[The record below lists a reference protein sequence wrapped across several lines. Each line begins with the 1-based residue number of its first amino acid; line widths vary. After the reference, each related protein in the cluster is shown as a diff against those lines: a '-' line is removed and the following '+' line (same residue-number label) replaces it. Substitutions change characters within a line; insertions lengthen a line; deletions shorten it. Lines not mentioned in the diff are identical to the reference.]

1 MENSR
6 GNTLELA
13 TIFKQYAHAY
23 AYEGKHKLCSS
34 QRKAYNAIMHCRTA
48 ALGSHQSVCDNCG
61 YKKIS
66 YNSCRNRH
74 CPKCQ
79 YIKQLLWVDKL
90 KNRLLPTR
98 YFHIVFTVPEF
109 LNRLFYINQRACYDM
124 LFKASS
130 YAIQKTACNPAFL
143 GAQSGNVSVLH
154 TWGQSLNYH
163 PHIHALVPAG
173 GIDPDGQ
180 EWINAP
186 KKFFV
191 PVKALSKIFRAKF
204 YELLQQAITKKTLVI
219 PQQDVSLYGALKS
232 FKKMVYRELW
242 NVHIKKTF
250 KGAGQ
255 VISYLGRYTH
265 RVAISNNRLL
275 SMSNSMIRFRWK
287 DYRDNRQKIMEL
299 DVLCFIRRFLQHILP
314 CGYYKIRYYG
324 IFAAVHSKTSMVQC
338 FALLGAAPG
347 ISQYE
352 GLPMPDVLQL
362 ITGRDLIRCS
372 QCKKGT
378 MIPIQLSA
386 EVPEDS

>member
-6 GNTLELA
+6 DNGLELA
-13 TIFKQYAHAY
+13 TVFKQYAH

-48 ALGSHQSVCDNCG
+48 ALGSHRSVCDSCG
-61 YKKIS
+61 YEKIS

-79 YIKQLLWVDKL
+79 YIKQLIWVDKL
-90 KNRLLPTR
+90 KHCLLPTR

-109 LNRLFYINQRACYDM
+109 LNGLFYINQRVCYDM

-163 PHIHALVPAG
+163 PHIHTLVPAG

-191 PVKALSKIFRAKF
+191 PLQALSKIFRAKF
-204 YELLQQAITKKTLVI
+204 FELLDQAFTKQILLI
-219 PQQDVSLYGALKS
+219 PQKDSLLYGDLK
-232 FKKMVYRELW
+232 KLKETAYG
-242 NVHIKKTF
+242 K
-250 KGAGQ
+250 A
-255 VISYLGRYTH
+255 
-265 RVAISNNRLL
+265 
-275 SMSNSMIRFRWK
+275 
-287 DYRDNRQKIMEL
+287 ME
-299 DVLCFIRRFLQHILP
+299 CT
-314 CGYYKIRYYG
+314 Y
-324 IFAAVHSKTSMVQC
+324 
-338 FALLGAAPG
+338 
-347 ISQYE
+347 
-352 GLPMPDVLQL
+352 
-362 ITGRDLIRCS
+362 
-372 QCKKGT
+372 
-378 MIPIQLSA
+378 
-386 EVPEDS
+386 

>member
-6 GNTLELA
+6 GNSLELA
-13 TIFKQYAHAY
+13 TVFSQYAQ
-23 AYEGKHKLCSS
+23 AYEAGHKLCSS
-34 QRKAYNAIMHCRTA
+34 QRKAYTAIMHCRTS
-48 ALGSHQSVCDNCG
+48 ALGSHQLVCDGCG

-79 YIKQLLWVDKL
+79 YIKQVLWVDKL
-90 KNRLLPTR
+90 KSRLLPTR
-98 YFHIVFTVPEF
+98 YFHIVFTIPDF

-130 YAIQKTACNPAFL
+130 YAIQKTASNPIFL
-143 GAQSGNVSVLH
+143 GAQTGNVSVLH

-163 PHIHALVPAG
+163 PHIHTLVPAG
-173 GIDPDGQ
+173 GMDADGQ
-180 EWINAP
+180 EWINAS

-191 PVKALSKIFRAKF
+191 PVKALSKIYRAKF
-204 YELLQQAITKKTLVI
+204 FELLQQALAHKTLAI
-219 PQQDVSLYGALKS
+219 PQQDGLLYGELKPL
-232 FKKMVYRELW
+232 KKMVYLKHW

-255 VISYLGRYTH
+255 VINYLGRYTH
-265 RVAISNNRLL
+265 RVAISNSRLL
-275 SMSNSMIRFRWK
+275 SMSNDMIQFRWK

-299 DVLCFIRRFLQHILP
+299 DVLCFISRFLQHILP

-324 IFAAVHSKTSMVQC
+324 ILAAVHSKTSMRQS
-338 FALLGAAPG
+338 FALLGAAPL
-347 ISQYE
+347 ISPYE
-352 GLPMPDVLQL
+352 GLSMIAVLQL
-362 ITGRDLIRCS
+362 ITGRDLISCS

-378 MIPIQLSA
+378 MIPIALSVD
-386 EVPEDS
+386 VPEDS

>member
-6 GNTLELA
+6 GKSLELA
-13 TIFKQYAHAY
+13 TVFSQYAQ
-23 AYEGKHKLCSS
+23 AYEARHKLCSS
-34 QRKAYNAIMHCRTA
+34 QRKAYTAIMHCRTS
-48 ALGSHQSVCDNCG
+48 ALGSHQLVCDGCG

-79 YIKQLLWVDKL
+79 YIKQVLWVDKL
-90 KNRLLPTR
+90 KSRLLPTR
-98 YFHIVFTVPEF
+98 YFHIVFTIPDF

-130 YAIQKTACNPAFL
+130 YAIQKTASNPIFL
-143 GAQSGNVSVLH
+143 GAQTGNVSVLH

-163 PHIHALVPAG
+163 PHIHTLVPAG
-173 GIDPDGQ
+173 GMDADGQ
-180 EWINAP
+180 EWINAS

-191 PVKALSKIFRAKF
+191 PVQALSKIYRAKF
-204 YELLQQAITKKTLVI
+204 FELLQQALAHKTLAI
-219 PQQDVSLYGALKS
+219 PQQDGLLYGELKAL
-232 FKKMVYRELW
+232 KKMVYSKHW

-255 VISYLGRYTH
+255 VINYLGRYTH
-265 RVAISNNRLL
+265 RVAISNSRLL
-275 SMSNSMIRFRWK
+275 SMSNDMIQFRWK

-299 DVLCFIRRFLQHILP
+299 DVLCFISRFLQHILP

-324 IFAAVHSKTSMVQC
+324 ILAAVHSKTSMRQS
-338 FALLGAAPG
+338 FALLGAAPL
-347 ISQYE
+347 ISPYE
-352 GLPMPDVLQL
+352 GLSMIEVLQL
-362 ITGRDLIRCS
+362 ITGRDLMSCS

-378 MIPIQLSA
+378 MIPIALSVD
-386 EVPEDS
+386 VPEDS

>member
-6 GNTLELA
+6 NNVLEIA
-13 TIFKQYAHAY
+13 TIFTQYADQY
-23 AYEGKHKLCSS
+23 RGEHKLCSS
-34 QRKAYNAIMHCRTA
+34 QGKAYNAIMHCRTS

-61 YKKIS
+61 HKKIS

-79 YIKQLLWVDKL
+79 YIKQMLWVDKL

-109 LNRLFYINQRACYDM
+109 LNGLFYINQRACYNM
-124 LFKASS
+124 LFKASA
-130 YAIQKTACNPAFL
+130 YAIQKTAANPAFL
-143 GAQSGNVSVLH
+143 GAETGNLSVLH

-163 PHIHALVPAG
+163 PHMHALVPAG
-173 GIDPDGQ
+173 GMDSDGQ
-180 EWINAP
+180 EWIHAT

-191 PVKALSKIFRAKF
+191 PVQAVSKIFRAKF
-204 YELLQQAITKKTLVI
+204 YQLMEQALKKRLLII
-219 PQQDVSLYGALKS
+219 PEKDSRLYDDLKS
-232 FKKMVYRELW
+232 FKQRIYDKAW
-242 NVHIKKTF
+242 HVHIKKTF

-275 SMSNSMIRFRWK
+275 SLCNNVVHFRWK
-287 DYRDNRQKIMEL
+287 DYRDNRLKIMKL

-324 IFAAVHSKTSMVQC
+324 IFAAINSKTSMVQC
-338 FALLGAAPG
+338 FALLAAAPG

-352 GLPMPDVLQL
+352 GLPMVEVLRL
-362 ITGRDLIRCS
+362 ITGRDLIKCS
-372 QCKKGT
+372 QCKKGI
-378 MIPIQLSA
+378 MIDVGGINY
-386 EVPEDS
+386 PEDS

>member
-6 GNTLELA
+6 DNGLELA
-13 TIFKQYAHAY
+13 TVFRQYADQFEHQY
-23 AYEGKHKLCSS
+23 KLCSS
-34 QRKAYNAIMHCRTA
+34 QRKAYNAIMHCRTS
-48 ALGSHQSVCDNCG
+48 ALGSHQSVCDHCG
-61 YKKIS
+61 NKKIS

-98 YFHIVFTVPEF
+98 YFHVVFTVPEF
-109 LNRLFYINQRACYDM
+109 LNGLFYINQRTCYDM
-124 LFKASS
+124 LFKASA
-130 YAIQKTACNPAFL
+130 YAIQKTTSNPGFL
-143 GAQSGNVSVLH
+143 GAESGNVSVLH

-180 EWINAP
+180 EWIHAP

-191 PVKALSKIFRAKF
+191 PIQALSKIFRAKF
-204 YELLQQAITKKTLVI
+204 YGLLEQALKKQMLII
-219 PQQDVSLYGALKS
+219 PQKDFLLYSDLKR
-232 FKKMVYRELW
+232 FRQRVYDKLW
-242 NVHIKKTF
+242 HVHIKKTF

-265 RVAISNNRLL
+265 RVAISNSRLVSL
-275 SMSNSMIRFRWK
+275 CNNVVQFRWK
-287 DYRDNRQKIMEL
+287 DYRDNRMKIMDL
-299 DVLCFIRRFLQHILP
+299 DVLCFIKRFLQHILP

-338 FALLGAAPG
+338 FALLNAAPG

-352 GLPMPDVLQL
+352 GLAMQEVLQL
-362 ITGRDLIRCS
+362 ITGRDIMKCP
-372 QCKKGT
+372 QCKDGT
-378 MIPIQLSA
+378 MIPDKICLR
-386 EVPEDS
+386 VPEDS

>member
-6 GNTLELA
+6 DNSLELA
-13 TIFKQYAHAY
+13 TVFKQYADV
-23 AYEGKHKLCSS
+23 YEDKYKLCSS

-48 ALGSHQSVCDNCG
+48 ALGSHQSVCDSCG
-61 YKKIS
+61 FKRIS

-74 CPKCQ
+74 CRKCQ
-79 YIKQLLWVDKL
+79 YLKQLLWVDKL

-130 YAIQKTACNPAFL
+130 YAIQKTACNPTFL

-163 PHIHALVPAG
+163 PHIHTLVPAG

-204 YELLQQAITKKTLVI
+204 FELLQQALARNSLVI
-219 PQQDVSLYGALKS
+219 PQQDGLLYGGLKALK
-232 FKKMVYRELW
+232 KEVYCKLW

-250 KGAGQ
+250 KGTGQ

-265 RVAISNNRLL
+265 RVAISNSRIL
-275 SMSNSMIRFRWK
+275 SMNNDMIRFRWK
-287 DYRDNRQKIMEL
+287 DNRDNRQKIMSLEA
-299 DVLCFIRRFLQHILP
+299 LCFISRFLQHILP

-324 IFAAVHSKTSMVQC
+324 IFASVHSKTSMVQC

-352 GLPMPDVLQL
+352 GLPMPEVLRL
-362 ITGRDLIRCS
+362 ITGRDLISCS

>member
-6 GNTLELA
+6 NNVLEIA
-13 TIFKQYAHAY
+13 TIFTQYADQY
-23 AYEGKHKLCSS
+23 RREHKLCSS
-34 QRKAYNAIMHCRTA
+34 QGKAYNAIMHCRTS

-61 YKKIS
+61 HKKIS

-79 YIKQLLWVDKL
+79 YIKQMLWVDKL

-109 LNRLFYINQRACYDM
+109 LNGLFYINQRACYNM
-124 LFKASS
+124 LFKASA
-130 YAIQKTACNPAFL
+130 YAIQKTAANPAFL
-143 GAQSGNVSVLH
+143 GAETGNLSVLH

-173 GIDPDGQ
+173 GMDSDGQ
-180 EWINAP
+180 EWIHAS

-191 PVKALSKIFRAKF
+191 PVQAVSKIFRAKF
-204 YELLQQAITKKTLVI
+204 YQLMEQALKKRLLII
-219 PQQDVSLYGALKS
+219 PEKDSFLYDDLKS
-232 FKKMVYRELW
+232 FKQRIYDKAW
-242 NVHIKKTF
+242 HVHIKKTF

-275 SMSNSMIRFRWK
+275 SLCNNVVHFRWK
-287 DYRDNRQKIMEL
+287 DYRDNRLKIMKL

-324 IFAAVHSKTSMVQC
+324 IFAAINSKTSMVQC
-338 FALLGAAPG
+338 FALLAAAPG

-352 GLPMPDVLQL
+352 GLPMVEVLRL
-362 ITGRDLIRCS
+362 ITGRDLIKCS
-372 QCKKGT
+372 QCKKGI
-378 MIPIQLSA
+378 MIDVGGINY
-386 EVPEDS
+386 PEDS

>member
-6 GNTLELA
+6 ENALELA
-13 TIFKQYAHAY
+13 TVFRQYAHE
-23 AYEGKHKLCSS
+23 YERQHKLCSS
-34 QRKAYNAIMHCRTA
+34 QRKAYDAIMHCRTS
-48 ALGSHQSVCDNCG
+48 ALGFHQSVCDSCG
-61 YKKIS
+61 FKKTS

-109 LNRLFYINQRACYDM
+109 LNRLFYINQRSCYDM
-124 LFKASS
+124 LFKASA
-130 YAIQKTACNPAFL
+130 YAIQKTASNPAFL
-143 GAQSGNVSVLH
+143 GAKSGNVSVLH

-163 PHIHALVPAG
+163 PHIHTLVPAG
-173 GIDPDGQ
+173 GMDPDEQ
-180 EWINAP
+180 EWIHAP

-191 PVKALSKIFRAKF
+191 PVQALSKIFRAKF
-204 YELLQQAITKKTLVI
+204 YQLLEQALKDQMLII
-219 PQQDVSLYGALKS
+219 PQKECLLYDDLKR
-232 FKKMVYRELW
+232 FKQMVYCKLW
-242 NVHIKKTF
+242 HVHIKKTF

-265 RVAISNNRLL
+265 RVAISNSRLVSL
-275 SMSNSMIRFRWK
+275 SNNVINFRWK
-287 DYRDNRQKIMEL
+287 DYRDSRLKVMEL

-314 CGYYKIRYYG
+314 CGYYKIRYFG
-324 IFAAVHSKTSMVQC
+324 IFAAIHAKTSMVQC
-338 FALLGAAPG
+338 FALLGSAPG

-352 GLPMPDVLQL
+352 GLPMTEVLRL

-372 QCKKGT
+372 ECKKGI
-378 MIPIQLSA
+378 MVLVECEKIC
-386 EVPEDS
+386 PEDS

>member
-6 GNTLELA
+6 NNVLEIA
-13 TIFKQYAHAY
+13 TIFTQYADQY
-23 AYEGKHKLCSS
+23 RREHKLCSS
-34 QRKAYNAIMHCRTA
+34 QGKAYNAIMHCRTS

-61 YKKIS
+61 HKKIS

-79 YIKQLLWVDKL
+79 YIKQMLWVDKL

-109 LNRLFYINQRACYDM
+109 LNGLFYINQRACYNM
-124 LFKASS
+124 LFKASA
-130 YAIQKTACNPAFL
+130 YAIQKTAANPAFL
-143 GAQSGNVSVLH
+143 GAETGNLSVLH

-173 GIDPDGQ
+173 GMDSDGQ
-180 EWINAP
+180 EWIHAS

-191 PVKALSKIFRAKF
+191 PVQALSKIFRAKF
-204 YELLQQAITKKTLVI
+204 YQLMEQALKKRLLIIPKK
-219 PQQDVSLYGALKS
+219 DSLLYDDLKS
-232 FKKMVYRELW
+232 FKQRIYDKAW
-242 NVHIKKTF
+242 HVHIKKTF

-275 SMSNSMIRFRWK
+275 SLCNNVVHFRWK
-287 DYRDNRQKIMEL
+287 DYRDNRLKIMKL
-299 DVLCFIRRFLQHILP
+299 DVLCFISRFLQHILP

-324 IFAAVHSKTSMVQC
+324 IFAAINSKTSMVQC
-338 FALLGAAPG
+338 FALLAAAPG

-352 GLPMPDVLQL
+352 GLPMVEVLRM

-372 QCKKGT
+372 QCEKGT
-378 MIPIQLSA
+378 MISA
-386 EVPEDS
+386 GCSTNCPGDP

>member
-6 GNTLELA
+6 DNSLELA
-13 TIFKQYAHAY
+13 TVFKEYAHAY
-23 AYEGKHKLCSS
+23 EDKHKLCSS

-48 ALGSHQSVCDNCG
+48 ALGSHQSVCDSCG

-98 YFHIVFTVPEF
+98 YFHVVFTVPEF
-109 LNRLFYINQRACYDM
+109 LNGLFYINQRACYDM

-163 PHIHALVPAG
+163 PHIHTLVPAG

-180 EWINAP
+180 EWINAS

-191 PVKALSKIFRAKF
+191 PVKALSKIFRANLF
-204 YELLQQAITKKTLVI
+204 ELLQRAIAKETLVI
-219 PQQDVSLYGALKS
+219 PQQDALLYGALKS
-232 FKKMVYRELW
+232 FKKMVYRKLW

-275 SMSNSMIRFRWK
+275 SMNNNMIQFRWK

-299 DVLCFIRRFLQHILP
+299 DVLCFISRFLQHILP

-352 GLPMPDVLQL
+352 GLPMLEVLQL

-372 QCKKGT
+372 QCKKGI
-378 MIPIQLSA
+378 MIPIQLST